1 MSVSQ
6 LLRLLRLPGS
16 FLLHNEAD
24 LGRVVEEGARIPLPQ
39 RIFLED
45 EEATPVLGFPV
56 LLTAGSG
63 ALRQALEHYILAE
76 QELEI
81 ERIRGVAT
89 NDRKVDL
96 AWSVYGTLLV
106 EATNNAVSS
115 SFGRLFPSIFWLY
128 HSIAVSRVLKE
139 VPAEIRRRHHDLGKT
154 SGGAVKY
161 RVFQRF
167 LDRVLAETYEIVQNA
182 GADTDE
188 AEDELFPEILARMRD
203 NVLILTEDHIGP
215 DLRELTDF
223 LDYSLYTDSADFL
236 QRFEDLQGW
245 HVQTM
250 QENEELRGLVRS
262 FYGLEHLTN
271 PWQLMLRPG
280 YLTFLSGLKH
290 YDASKLFDP
299 EYVRVWEQLLLR
311 LKEFELLSDLRRYV
325 VPIEERDGKFRCRA
339 GVLRGL
345 GTPRKEVV
353 LSFTTRPLDF
363 TNPLV
368 VDPVVRRFG
377 LVYDITDF
385 SSIIS
390 ILRRSGTAAQDLSFR
405 RIFRFQRRVNSIASE
420 HKAQLEK
427 YLGDGALYSGRHPG
441 LLLAAAIRLQR
452 YYKRVVEEDFPFN
465 RGMRV
470 ALNYAQYRLLP
481 IQTVGVGHRYEF
493 FGHGIVELSR
503 LVTGKT
509 THELDEV
516 RVFLLANGYSP
527 EAVDRF
533 FEPVSRGQ
541 TRRLSAEANEPFF
554 SYIDHSG
561 GLVNEGIVATEAFVE
576 QLGEITL
583 AGSCG
588 VYRREG
594 RRYLVFEVEDEAGAV
609 AVGLRKLGSARLKG
623 LGEVPIIQIVD
634 AAPWAQSQI
643 EPVAPGPLMELVE
656 EQHRM
661 AAASAGRA

>member
-1 MSVSQ
+1 MSVSD

-16 FLLHNEAD
+16 FLLPDEND
-24 LGRVVEEGARIPLPQ
+24 LSQVIGEGARIPLPQ
-39 RIFLED
+39 RIFLEN

-56 LLTAGSG
+56 LLTAGSR
-63 ALRQALEHYILAE
+63 ALRQALETYILAE

-89 NDRKVDL
+89 DDRRVDL
-96 AWSVYGTLLV
+96 AWSGYGTLLV

-128 HSIAVSRVLKE
+128 HSIAVSRVFKE
-139 VPAEIRRRHHDLGKT
+139 VPAEVRRRHHDLGKT

-167 LDRVLAETYEIVQNA
+167 LDRVLSETYEIVQNA
-182 GADTDE
+182 AADTDE

-223 LDYSLYTDSADFL
+223 LDYSLHVDSADFL
-236 QRFEDLQGW
+236 RRFDDLQSW

-250 QENEELRGLVRS
+250 EKNEELRGLVRS
-262 FYGLEHLTN
+262 FYGMEHLTN
-271 PWQLMLRPG
+271 PWQLTLRPG
-280 YLTFLSGLKH
+280 YVTFLSGLKK
-290 YDASKLFDP
+290 YDASKLFEP
-299 EYVRVWEQLLLR
+299 EYVRVWERLLLH

-345 GTPRKEVV
+345 GTPRKDVV

-390 ILRRSGTAAQDLSFR
+390 ILRRSGTSAQDLSFR

-427 YLGDGALYSGRHPG
+427 YLGDGALYSGRHPK
-441 LLLAAAIRLQR
+441 LLLAAAVRLQR

-470 ALNYAQYRLLP
+470 ALNYGQYRLLP
-481 IQTVGVGHRYEF
+481 IQAVGVGHRYEF

-503 LVTGKT
+503 LITGKT
-509 THELDEV
+509 AHELDEV
-516 RVFLLANGYSP
+516 RVFLLANGYSA

-541 TRRLSAEANEPFF
+541 TRRPSAETGEPFF

-561 GLVNEGIVATEAFVE
+561 ALVNEGIVATEAFVE

-588 VYRREG
+588 VYRQET
-594 RRYLVFEVEDEAGAV
+594 RRYLVFEVEDEAGIV
-609 AVGLRKLGSARLKG
+609 PVGMRKLGNARLKG
-623 LGEVPIIQIVD
+623 LGEVPVIQIVD
-634 AAPWAQSQI
+634 AAPWAQSQL
-643 EPVAPGPLMELVE
+643 EPVSPGPLVELVE

-661 AAASAGRA
+661 AAAGRV